1 MAVTWT
7 PIVNGY
13 NLLLLRGDFNT
24 FNSAVSVNIDSI
36 EADVSNLGSG
46 KISISDT
53 GILFSSLSTPMVNPL
68 TTAYS
73 KVAMVNTVSI
83 DSAKGHMSHDT
94 VLNTWTI
101 NTNGIYKLV
110 FDGSISANN
119 GSIVTFNFNING
131 SSAIAIPPEFV
142 GRGSN
147 PVAISNHTTISL
159 TAGTT
164 LYIEAKADSS
174 ISMTAGSCGFTVEK
188 THH

>member
-13 NLLLLRGDFNT
+13 SLLLLRGDLNT
-24 FNSAVSVNIDSI
+24 FNSAVKVNIDSI
-36 EADVSNLGSG
+36 EANVNNLDSG

-53 GILFSSLSTPMVNPL
+53 GILFSSLSTPIVNSL

-73 KVAMVNTVSI
+73 KVTMVNTVSI
-83 DSAKGHMSHDT
+83 DSANSHMSHDT

-110 FDGSISANN
+110 FDGSISADN
-119 GSIVTFNFNING
+119 GSIVTFNYNING
-131 SSAIAIPPEFV
+131 SSAITIPPEFV
-142 GRGSN
+142 GKGSN

-164 LYIEAKADSS
+164 LYIEAKADSA
-174 ISMTAGSCGFTVEK
+174 ISMTANNCGFTVEK